1 MDTIIHNT
9 IHVLLALT
17 LPPLLLGVI
26 TKTKALFA
34 GRVGPPLLQTYYDL
48 IKLFQKGSVF
58 STTTTWV
65 FRAGPVVGLVTVVI
79 AVLLVPLANA
89 TAPISFTGDLILL
102 AYLLGLGRFFT
113 ALAALDTGSAFEG
126 MGAAR
131 EVTFACL
138 AEPALFLGL
147 LVLAKL
153 SGSLHLADLVVQG
166 EFQPGMLGSALVS
179 HWPTAGA
186 SLALVLLSWF
196 IVLLAENSR
205 IPFDDPNTHLEL
217 TMIHEVMV
225 LDHSGP
231 AFGMILY
238 GAAIKLFVF
247 GALVVR
253 LAFPWATDSSWL
265 DWPIFVGGMLVVAV
279 AIGVVESTMARLR
292 LTHVPILLVAACLL
306 SAFGVILVVR

>member
-1 MDTIIHNT
+1 MNT
-9 IHVLLALT
+9 ILRDTVHVLLALT
-17 LPPLLLGVI
+17 LPPLLVGVI
-26 TKTKALFA
+26 AKTKALFA
-34 GRVGPPLLQTYYDL
+34 GRVGPPVLQPYYDL

-65 FRAGPVVGLVTVVI
+65 FRAGPVVGLVTAAI
-79 AVLLVPLANA
+79 AVLLVPLTASG
-89 TAPISFTGDLILL
+89 APISFTGDLILL

-113 ALAALDTGSAFEG
+113 ASAALDTGSAFEG

-131 EVTFACL
+131 EGTFACL
-138 AEPALFLGL
+138 AEPAFFLGL
-147 LVLAKL
+147 LVLAKV
-153 SGSLHLADLVVQG
+153 SGSLQLAT
-166 EFQPGMLGSALVS
+166 MLGSSLGEHWWRVS
-179 HWPTAGA
+179 A

-205 IPFDDPNTHLEL
+205 IPVDDPNTHLEL

-238 GAAIKLFVF
+238 GAALKLFVF

-253 LAFPWATDSSWL
+253 LVLPLTAGPSWL
-265 DWPIFVGGMLVVAV
+265 EWPIFIGGMFVVAV
-279 AIGVVESTMARLR
+279 AIGVVESIMARLR
-292 LTHVPILLVAACLL
+292 MTHVPVLLVAACLL
-306 SAFGVILVVR
+306 SGFGIILLVR